1 MRALKPDKTE
11 ISSKPVRRYQKI
23 LFAIIILFAMVLFIY
38 TPFYSQAILWLLN
51 RFVPIDVNNV
61 AAQSQL
67 PARLSLENEFEPGS
81 KSWIARQAYLYEMMN
96 VEQKDTQKFKALQ
109 QKYQQLL
116 AQIEIEKQ
124 TEKAFV
130 KTNPKATT
138 PLTAEVLAEDEVQ
151 PISQAINSLQPSN
164 STSDKEK
171 YSLFQRYR
179 VFLTG
184 QVVQA
189 ESNTQPNK
197 GTPTPIWI
205 SQVKHLS
212 IKAGDQPH
220 AIVVLGGGLRKQN
233 GKIVINAY
241 TEKRLQQTYHLY
253 QQQPLPIVL
262 SGVESPYMQ
271 KWLIQHDIQAEFLE
285 NKSMNTC
292 ENTRFTALLLQKQ
305 GGAPN
310 VYLITDAYHMPR
322 SQRLFAQNGIQ
333 TIPIVADLPNP
344 LTQWQPALQNW
355 MHSRRATYEMIAL
368 LRDSWVGQTDCREIP

>member
-1 MRALKPDKTE
+1 
-11 ISSKPVRRYQKI
+11 
-23 LFAIIILFAMVLFIY
+23 MVLFIY
-38 TPFYSQAILWLLN
+38 TPFYSQMVLWLLN
-51 RFVPIDVNNV
+51 RFVSIDVNNV
-61 AAQSQL
+61 AAQSQQ

-96 VEQKDTQKFKALQ
+96 LDAKETQKLKALQ

-116 AQIEIEKQ
+116 AEIESEKR

-130 KTNPKATT
+130 KTNPKATA
-138 PLTAEVLAEDEVQ
+138 PLTAEVLAEQDVQ
-151 PISQAINSLQPSN
+151 PISQAISSTKV
-164 STSDKEK
+164 STSPSDSEK

-184 QVVQA
+184 QSLQA
-189 ESNTQPNK
+189 EPKSEQPVSVPNPMR
-197 GTPTPIWI
+197 TPQT
-205 SQVKHLS
+205 KHLS
-212 IKAGDQPH
+212 IKSENQPH
-220 AIVVLGGGLRKQN
+220 AIVVLGGGLRKRN

-241 TEKRLQQTYHLY
+241 TERRLQQTYHVY

-271 KWLIQHDIQAEFLE
+271 KWLIQHDIRAEFLE

-333 TIPIVADLPNP
+333 TVPIVADLPNP
-344 LTQWQPALQNW
+344 LTSWQPSLQNW
-355 MHSRRATYEMIAL
+355 MHSRRATYEMVAL